1 MSELEIFVDFLRKG
15 ERDDWAPLTSNER
28 LLASIDPSS
37 TVSYDEWKDELLGSP
52 PTMPKFDRKRPGDRS
67 HRRSRSGMSDAP
79 SSSEGGVSSVTGGSP
94 REPKSFVSV
103 TSARNDE
110 EEENESTIFKEEKN
124 EEESSKPEEIQFEKI
139 DPSKTQSVVVTHL
152 GNALKALETKI
163 KVDFACPEEEKKP
176 KPEVVSVY
184 SKCSVKQAISAIVEH
199 CQTNRPDLREIL
211 KERNPL
217 RYELVL
223 AFDDFVMES
232 ALDFD
237 KPISNFTS
245 ASNTMQGFQL
255 QPRTSTPSSAIKTPK
270 EGEYSFDIDLN
281 GIVKGARGL
290 HSPFSLIDMNNKS
303 INVSVRQSP
312 FGPRP
317 TLWNVLAKLQEIEES
332 VQLGY
337 VVVIVRMTLILT
349 DSKQTK
355 QLQVRVRFLRGF
367 RTRSKTRMALRSN
380 EHLSDEHGAGS
391 VEKFGCKEVVFDV
404 ESVQGQSF
412 TVQAESCANSQHD
425 RRCDEEFVQTV
436 LGKQQRIED
445 RKFGQE
451 SRKGSSACANG
462 TLHGTV
468 LESLGS
474 CKTRVERDQ
483 SESKRARAGTMY
495 RCGHAIYI
503 QSQEERRERF
513 LVVRFGWS
521 KT

>member
-1 MSELEIFVDFLRKG
+1 MDLSVVSELEIFVDFLRKG

-52 PTMPKFDRKRPGDRS
+52 PTMPRFDRKRPGERG

-110 EEENESTIFKEEKN
+110 EEENESIAFKEEKN
-124 EEESSKPEEIQFEKI
+124 EEESSKPEEIRFEKV

-211 KERNPL
+211 REKNPL

-312 FGPRP
+312 FGQRP

-337 VVVIVRMTLILT
+337 VVLLFELLFLPTLFVSFYRLYSFFLT
-349 DSKQTK
+349 DSKQTTTPGTSTIFVRIPHS
-355 QLQVRVRFLRGF
+355 QQNTNGPPLQRTSF
-367 RTRSKTRMALRSN
+367 R
-380 EHLSDEHGAGS
+380 
-391 VEKFGCKEVVFDV
+391 
-404 ESVQGQSF
+404 
-412 TVQAESCANSQHD
+412 
-425 RRCDEEFVQTV
+425 
-436 LGKQQRIED
+436 
-445 RKFGQE
+445 
-451 SRKGSSACANG
+451 
-462 TLHGTV
+462 
-468 LESLGS
+468 
-474 CKTRVERDQ
+474 
-483 SESKRARAGTMY
+483 
-495 RCGHAIYI
+495 
-503 QSQEERRERF
+503 
-513 LVVRFGWS
+513 
-521 KT
+521 

>member
-1 MSELEIFVDFLRKG
+1 MDLSVVSELEIFVDFLRKG

-52 PTMPKFDRKRPGDRS
+52 PTMPRFDRKRPGERG

-103 TSARNDE
+103 TSARNDD
-110 EEENESTIFKEEKN
+110 EEENESTNSKEERN
-124 EEESSKPEEIQFEKI
+124 EEDSSKPEEIRFEKI
-139 DPSKTQSVVVTHL
+139 DLSKTQNGVVTHL

-211 KERNPL
+211 REKNPL

-317 TLWNVLAKLQEIEES
+317 TLWNVLAKLQEMEES

-337 VVVIVRMTLILT
+337 VVCCSFYLLFFFLPTHT
-349 DSKQTK
+349 KQTPDTSTIFVRIPH
-355 QLQVRVRFLRGF
+355 LQQNTNGPPLQRTSF
-367 RTRSKTRMALRSN
+367 R
-380 EHLSDEHGAGS
+380 
-391 VEKFGCKEVVFDV
+391 
-404 ESVQGQSF
+404 
-412 TVQAESCANSQHD
+412 
-425 RRCDEEFVQTV
+425 
-436 LGKQQRIED
+436 
-445 RKFGQE
+445 
-451 SRKGSSACANG
+451 
-462 TLHGTV
+462 
-468 LESLGS
+468 
-474 CKTRVERDQ
+474 
-483 SESKRARAGTMY
+483 
-495 RCGHAIYI
+495 
-503 QSQEERRERF
+503 
-513 LVVRFGWS
+513 
-521 KT
+521 